1 MLAEH
6 DWNVLTT
13 MNNKRP
19 LTRSARMTLV
29 ILRRSRELELGSQG
43 ENLQSRA
50 QYIST
55 QAYEDWET
63 QSQSGS
69 VESVHELPDSAQPA
83 YPNLQKPIKPKKLLD
98 QQISRLP
105 SYLLQTSESLPKP
118 SAA

>member
-19 LTRSARMTLV
+19 LTRSARNDLGDLEE
-29 ILRRSRELELGSQG
+29 IRELELGSQQ

-50 QYIST
+50 QYISA

-63 QSQSGS
+63 QSQAGS
-69 VESVHELPDSAQPA
+69 VESQSRTSRFSPACLPQS
-83 YPNLQKPIKPKKLLD
+83 PKT
-98 QQISRLP
+98 
-105 SYLLQTSESLPKP
+105 YQT
-118 SAA
+118 